1 MEITNWWPLAFL
13 LLIPVIILL
22 YMLKQKAKEYPFSS
36 SILWKEIYHS
46 VEATKPWEKLKKNIL
61 MILQILTVCLLIV
74 ALMAPYLKT
83 GGKMYDNVILVL
95 DTSASM
101 GIRYNE
107 KRTRMEEAVERACDY
122 IDSLSE
128 TAQITVLTSNQE
140 AGILKTNAEDKQAL
154 KKQLKQLAV
163 TDLSGD
169 ATPAVS
175 VVTSMV
181 SQWDKYEAVFFTDA
195 PLELGNLDATVV
207 NLYTDYKNLSMDYLS
222 YGSQQDEDGNR
233 STTVIGKITNDTEE
247 AVTTDVNLY
256 GDNTLL
262 KVQSVTI
269 PAKSSQNF
277 FFEQIDFQG
286 DILMAELNNQ
296 DDLSADN
303 RAYAVVSAESRK
315 TALLVTEDNM
325 FLEKAISNMDWV
337 DLYKTSQ
344 LSAVGKTESYDFY
357 IFDGVIPE
365 ELPEQGNILYVNP
378 PDGTQ
383 VTVKE
388 KLSNVSLA
396 FTDTEV
402 TQYVAGF
409 SFGATAAESLER
421 PLWADSFLTSGDHCI
436 GYYGEAGG
444 RRIAVLGFDLHDSD
458 LALQAEFPILI
469 SNLTEYMMVSGMVPQ
484 NDYETG
490 DKIVFN
496 GNLNGSD
503 LTVTSPSGTVVT
515 LPTAVTTNAY
525 TDTAQ
530 AGVYSVAQTVNG
542 EERQEQFVV
551 RFPVEAESHLEEAAV
566 EVGET
571 AGEDNKNLTGGREL
585 RNWIIL
591 ILLLALGAE
600 WFVYIRQ
607 H

>member
-1 MEITNWWPLAFL
+1 
-13 LLIPVIILL
+13 
-22 YMLKQKAKEYPFSS
+22 
-36 SILWKEIYHS
+36 
-46 VEATKPWEKLKKNIL
+46 
-61 MILQILTVCLLIV
+61 
-74 ALMAPYLKT
+74 
-83 GGKMYDNVILVL
+83 
-95 DTSASM
+95 
-101 GIRYNE
+101 
-107 KRTRMEEAVERACDY
+107 
-122 IDSLSE
+122 
-128 TAQITVLTSNQE
+128 
-140 AGILKTNAEDKQAL
+140 
-154 KKQLKQLAV
+154 
-163 TDLSGD
+163 
-169 ATPAVS
+169 
-175 VVTSMV
+175 
-181 SQWDKYEAVFFTDA
+181 
-195 PLELGNLDATVV
+195 
-207 NLYTDYKNLSMDYLS
+207 
-222 YGSQQDEDGNR
+222 
-233 STTVIGKITNDTEE
+233 
-247 AVTTDVNLY
+247 
-256 GDNTLL
+256 
-262 KVQSVTI
+262 
-269 PAKSSQNF
+269 
-277 FFEQIDFQG
+277 
-286 DILMAELNNQ
+286 
-296 DDLSADN
+296 
-303 RAYAVVSAESRK
+303 
-315 TALLVTEDNM
+315 
-325 FLEKAISNMDWV
+325 MDWV

-421 PLWADSFLTSGDHCI
+421 PLWADSFLTSGDHCV

-503 LTVTSPSGTVVT
+503 LTVTSPAGAVVT

-551 RFPVEAESHLEEAAV
+551 RFRWKQSRIWR
-566 EVGET
+566 
-571 AGEDNKNLTGGREL
+571 K
-585 RNWIIL
+585 
-591 ILLLALGAE
+591 
-600 WFVYIRQ
+600 RQ
-607 H
+607 